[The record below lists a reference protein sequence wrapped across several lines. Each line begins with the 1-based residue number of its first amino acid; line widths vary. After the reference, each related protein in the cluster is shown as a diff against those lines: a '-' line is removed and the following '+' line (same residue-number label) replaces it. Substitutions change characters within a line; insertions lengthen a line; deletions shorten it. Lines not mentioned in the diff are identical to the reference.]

1 MTLDTVFYEGT
12 ARGAEPPL
20 YDQPRVLG
28 PVPGPRCA
36 ELLARQAARES
47 SARTYPRRLPL
58 AIARAEGSYV
68 EDLDGNVFIDF
79 LNGAGALP
87 FGHSHP
93 ELLAAVHAQLDVFQ
107 HGLDFPS
114 EVRDDFVS
122 AHMSMLVPEM
132 QGRTR
137 IGFCG
142 PTGANAVEAAL
153 KLCKTATGRSEIIA
167 FQGAYHGGSHGAMAV
182 SGLISQKDRVGGQ
195 MPGVHFFPYPYA
207 LRSPMGGN
215 PADLGRRCAEF
226 LERSLRDPIGGVPLP
241 AAVIL
246 EVIQGE
252 GGVIP
257 ADTDFIR
264 GVRRVTQELGIP
276 LIVDEIQSG
285 IGRSGSW
292 FAFEQHG
299 IVPDVIIASKA
310 VGGIGMPVSIILY
323 DERLDTW
330 DAGAHTGTFRGNHL
344 AFAAGVEVVRMIQR
358 DSILEHVREQGASA
372 MAALRELVTDYEIV
386 AEARGVGLML
396 GLEMIDP
403 ATGAPG
409 ARAAAIVQRAA
420 LEQGLILELGGR
432 DDAVVRLLPPLN
444 ISARTLE
451 QALDILRRAVAEAS
465 AQITGQL

>member
-1 MTLDTVFYEGT
+1 MTLGTVFYEAGGQ
-12 ARGAEPPL
+12 GAEPL
-20 YDQPRVLG
+20 YDQPRVYG
-28 PVPGPRCA
+28 PLPGPRSA
-36 ELLARQAARES
+36 ELLDRQVARES

-93 ELLAAVHAQLDVFQ
+93 ELLAAVQAQLGVFQ

-114 EVRDDFVS
+114 EVRDEFVT
-122 AHMSMLVPEM
+122 AHMSMLPPEM

-153 KLCKTATGRSEIIA
+153 KLCKTATGRSEIVA
-167 FQGAYHGGSHGAMAV
+167 FQGSYHGGSHGAMAV
-182 SGLISQKDRVGGQ
+182 SGLVSQKERVAGQ

-207 LRSPMGGN
+207 LRSPLGGD

-226 LERSLRDPIGGVPLP
+226 LERSLRDPIGGVQLP

-252 GGVIP
+252 GGVIA
-257 ADTDFIR
+257 ADTAFLQ
-264 GVRRVTQELGIP
+264 GVRRVTRELGIP
-276 LIVDEIQSG
+276 MIVDEIQSG

-292 FAFEQHG
+292 FAFEQHD

-323 DERLDTW
+323 DERLDQW
-330 DAGAHTGTFRGNHL
+330 GAGAHTGTFRGNHL

-358 DSILEHVREQGASA
+358 DGILEHVREQGAVA
-372 MAALRELVTDYEIV
+372 MAALQELAADYDI
-386 AEARGVGLML
+386 AGEARGAGLML
-396 GLEMIDP
+396 GLEMVDP
-403 ATGAPG
+403 VTGEPG
-409 ARAAAIVQRAA
+409 SEAAAIVQRAA
-420 LEQGLILELGGR
+420 LQRGLILELGGR

-444 ISARTLE
+444 VSPRTLE
-451 QALDILRRAVAEAS
+451 QALDILREAVAEAS
-465 AQITGQL
+465 ARMTEHV